1 MAGRSLSQLGDPK
14 VHNLFL
20 IADVNSEVIRW
31 VNTDLTNHILR
42 LVLLR
47 SIRVAVMTTYPA
59 GAQCRT
65 HRHVIVPSTFTS

>member
-14 VHNLFL
+14 DHNLLL
-20 IADVNSEVIRW
+20 IADVESDVIRW
-31 VNTDLTNHILR
+31 VNTDLTTHILR
-42 LVLLR
+42 LVWLR
-47 SIRVAVMTTYPA
+47 STRVAVMTTYPA